1 MAVGSRIFISYRR
14 DDASAYAGRLY
25 DGLSL
30 RFPDQVFMDVDTIE
44 PGVDF
49 VERIE
54 ESVGSADVLI
64 AVIGRDWASAV
75 DEDGQRRL
83 EQPDDFVRLEVA
95 TALERNIR
103 VIPVLVGGASYPH
116 ADELPDDLDGLTRRN
131 GLELSDFD
139 WKGGTQRLVE
149 AIEGVLGVSDAPS
162 EDEEVQ
168 QVVEETLAPPQA
180 PPMQVPTLADVI
192 AGSWVV
198 EIRNPMFGQGVMR
211 VNMMQSSPGAGMFEA
226 QAIAGPPGWQ
236 AQGQWTILP
245 GDHLSLNGTQ
255 IAPNPFLPVPQQ
267 GPYQVYLQF
276 SSITND
282 ELNAWDAQQEQVIWR
297 RQ

>member
-180 PPMQVPTLADVI
+180 PPMQFPTLADVI

>member
-44 PGVDF
+44 PGVDL

-180 PPMQVPTLADVI
+180 PPMQFPTLADVI

>member
-30 RFPDQVFMDVDTIE
+30 RFPGQVFMDVDTIA

-64 AVIGRDWASAV
+64 AVIGRGWASAV
-75 DEDGQRRL
+75 DEDGKRRL
-83 EQPDDFVRLEVA
+83 EQPDDFVRLEVG

-103 VIPVLVGGASYPH
+103 VIPVLVGGASYPD

-131 GLELSDFD
+131 GLELRDND

-149 AIEGVLGVSDAPS
+149 AIEDVLGVSDAPS

-168 QVVEETLAPPQA
+168 QVVEETLSPPQA
-180 PPMQVPTLADVI
+180 PPAQVVSLADVI

-226 QAIAGPPGWQ
+226 QAIVGPPGWQ
-236 AQGQWTILP
+236 ARGQWTILP
-245 GDHLSLNGTQ
+245 GDHLSLMGTQ
-255 IAPNPFLPVPQQ
+255 MAPNPYMPVPQQ

-276 SSITND
+276 SSITNH

-297 RQ
+297 RE